1 MIQLRR
7 LLPLHQSFPV
17 RRLSYLGVLLVP
29 LWLAAFG
36 VASAQTTGGEPAV
49 TMTATTPLIWYV
61 LTAALALL
69 VPAGIVLV
77 AVAEMSAVRAWNAAL
92 GALAAIGVVTLGYWA
107 FGFALQFGGV
117 GLVYPQSELS
127 DLVWEWSML
136 SDEWGIG
143 WGIAGLSGWFLSGPG
158 ITTLAYSLF
167 LAHLPWAITA
177 GMIPVV
183 ALRSRA
189 PAIATIAL
197 AFFVGAIVYPLA
209 GNWVQGG
216 GWLNA
221 LGRNLNLGHGF
232 IDFGGAGSLFL
243 VTAAF
248 TLAGLVVWSAR
259 PRAVDPLT
267 ATLPPAQLPLLAVVG
282 ALLLIGG
289 MLGWLWSNPLQMSAL
304 RDEAVVRGSINLIL
318 AAGAGTLVP
327 LLYTWFV
334 TGYSHPTLSA
344 RGVLAGI
351 VAALA
356 AGPFVQPGPALL
368 IGFLAGATVPFVGYL
383 VDDVLGLEDKT
394 GIVAALFVPALI
406 GLLLVGIL
414 ADGAVGRGW
423 QMTGLDSYLG
433 VTGQGVTGLLAAG
446 GYQPDFP
453 GQLQA
458 QLIGALALSLW
469 GFLSGLAVCIPLG
482 LLLHALERDDRSAQK
497 RAAAEAAAAVGPRP
511 DGTTAD
517 PRLAS
522 PTSPPPA
529 SRNP

>member
-1 MIQLRR
+1 MTQLRR
-7 LLPLHQSFPV
+7 LLPLHHSSLL
-17 RRLSYLGVLLVP
+17 RRLTACCALLVP
-29 LWLAAFG
+29 LWLTLFG
-36 VASAQTTGGEPAV
+36 VASAQTTGGEPTV
-49 TMTATTPLIWYV
+49 TVIAATPLIWYV

-92 GALAAIGVVTLGYWA
+92 GALAAIGVVTIGYWA

-117 GLVYPQSELS
+117 GLVYPQPELS

-143 WGIAGLSGWFLSGPG
+143 WGMAGLSGWFLSGPG

-183 ALRSRA
+183 ALRGRA

-259 PRAVDPLT
+259 PRPVDPLS
-267 ATLPPAQLPLLAVVG
+267 AMLPPAQLPLLAVVG

-289 MLGWLWSNPLQMSAL
+289 MLGWLWSNPLQMSVL
-304 RDEAVVRGSINLIL
+304 RDEAVIRGSINLIL
-318 AAGAGTLVP
+318 AAGAGTLIP

-356 AGPFVQPGPALL
+356 AGPFIQPGPALL
-368 IGFLAGATVPFVGYL
+368 IGFLAGATVPFVSYL

-406 GLLLVGIL
+406 GLLLVGIF

-433 VTGQGVTGLLAAG
+433 VTGQGVTGLLAAQ

-458 QLIGALALSLW
+458 QLIGTLALSLW
-469 GFLSGLAVCIPLG
+469 GFLSGLAICIPLG

-497 RAAAEAAAAVGPRP
+497 RAAAEAAAAAGPAP
-511 DGTTAD
+511 DGSAAD

-522 PTSPPPA
+522 PTSPPSA